1 MFGRASCVAK
11 NAHFVFGWVG
21 LAVSV
26 VILCHAVHHI
36 RRKQITFHA
45 QNAWAATSTN
55 ERCRRQMHI
64 VAISVGAVHICF
76 FSLVLRDVLWW
87 ACVVMMVGQIPVPSA
102 SSSPRFECRSSR

>member
-1 MFGRASCVAK
+1 MFGRASCVLK
-11 NAHFVFGWVG
+11 NARFVFGWVE

-26 VILCHAVHHI
+26 VALCHAVHHV
-36 RRKQITFHA
+36 RRQQITFHA

-64 VAISVGAVHICF
+64 VPISVGAVHICF

-87 ACVVMMVGQIPVPSA
+87 AFVVMIVGQIPVSIGIFV
-102 SSSPRFECRSSR
+102 STLRM